1 MVSEAVTGMKGSAQP
16 VAFTLHEAIFQDRF
30 LSVEE
35 EEQLP
40 EFAGF
45 DFSLALDRPSPRRL
59 VVALGFALDDGFPYD
74 VSVTYAAHFEMD
86 ESVSEEEWK
95 DIAYRVA
102 PALIYPYI
110 RELVSNLT
118 SRWYEPELVLPY
130 VVDLDFSGE
139 GIEIPPPRSESDDSE
154 VADAGAETVTERN
167 G

>member
-1 MVSEAVTGMKGSAQP
+1 METDTQGVKSSAQP
-16 VAFTLHEAIFQDRF
+16 VAFTLHEVLFADRF

-45 DFSLALDRPSPRRL
+45 GFSLALDRPSPRRL
-59 VVALGFALDDGFPYD
+59 VVALTFSVDEELPYD
-74 VSVTYAAHFEMD
+74 LGVTYAAHFEMD
-86 ESVSEEEWK
+86 ESVPEESREEEWK
-95 DIAYRVA
+95 DVAYRTA

-118 SRWYEPELVLPY
+118 SRWYDPALVLPH
-130 VVDLDFSGE
+130 VVDLDFSSE
-139 GIEIPPPRSESDDSE
+139 GIEIPPPRSEPDHSDDVKAITDE
-154 VADAGAETVTERN
+154 N